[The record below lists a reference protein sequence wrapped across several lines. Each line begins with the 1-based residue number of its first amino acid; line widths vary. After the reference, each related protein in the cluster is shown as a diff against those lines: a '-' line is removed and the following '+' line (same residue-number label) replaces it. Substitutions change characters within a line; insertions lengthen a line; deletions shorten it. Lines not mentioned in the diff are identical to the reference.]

1 MAIGQLTD
9 AQSLVI
15 TLKFIEGMSNAE
27 VSALTGKSQGA
38 VKSLQFRGLAALR
51 RLMEEEVL

>member
-1 MAIGQLTD
+1 MAISELTD
-9 AQSLVI
+9 AQSIVI

-27 VSALTGKSQGA
+27 VAALTGKSQGA

-51 RLMEEEVL
+51 RLMDEEEL